1 MLIRSARGLTIIEL
15 LTGLV
20 LLGILMVL
28 AMPTFVQMLHNQK
41 LRAGAESI
49 SAGLQIARTEAL
61 RRNAQVEFLL
71 TDTEPVE
78 DNVGGPNVNTAG
90 PHWMVRAKQYPRL
103 PVRRGALR
111 VRGQRPG
118 QRDRRRD
125 RGRGA
130 FRANRDDRGDGH
142 VQSDRACRADRERRV
157 RRLESDRRRLQDP
170 GRQRAD
176 ALPARGG
183 HAGRAGADVRPR
195 RHRRERHPRLLRS
208 RR

>member
-90 PHWMVRAKQYPRL
+90 PHWMVRANSTLGFQFVEGRSGFAGSGQANATVVAIAAVVPSAPTATTAGTVTFNPIGRAEL
-103 PVRRGALR
+103 TANAVFDVSNPTGGACKTPAGSEPMRCLR
-111 VRGQRPG
+111 VVVTPG
-118 QRDRRRD
+118 
-125 RGRGA
+125 GRVRMCDPA
-130 FRANRDDRGDGH
+130 VTDANDT
-142 VQSDRACRADRERRV
+142 RAC
-157 RRLESDRRRLQDP
+157 
-170 GRQRAD
+170 
-176 ALPARGG
+176 
-183 HAGRAGADVRPR
+183 
-195 RHRRERHPRLLRS
+195 
-208 RR
+208 